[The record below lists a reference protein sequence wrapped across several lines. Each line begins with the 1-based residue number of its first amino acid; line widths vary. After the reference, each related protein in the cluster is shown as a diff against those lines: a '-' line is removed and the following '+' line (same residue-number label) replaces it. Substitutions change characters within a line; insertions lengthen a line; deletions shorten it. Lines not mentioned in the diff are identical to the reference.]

1 MVNDMDIDAQIIEYI
16 NYVEIERGLSKNTVD
31 GYYRDLVAFFEYVK
45 KTYKKI
51 EKKDITN
58 YIMYISKDK
67 NSKTVNRHIVSIRNY
82 FKYLSRNGLISD
94 NPSDDIVGLKMP
106 KTVPHVLNE
115 DEINKLL
122 DIKCENALDYR
133 NKAMLEL
140 MYSSGLRV
148 SELLSLEVNDID
160 FEMNAVRCFGKGSK
174 ERIVPLDDIATI
186 ALKNY
191 INVYR
196 NTLLKNKSSNLLF
209 LNAHGNSLS
218 RQGFFKILKEI
229 ALEKGINKELSPH
242 TIRHSFATHLIN
254 HGADL
259 RSVQTLL
266 GHENIKTT
274 QIYTHISN
282 NYVKEKYN
290 ETHPRSKKM

>member
-1 MVNDMDIDAQIIEYI
+1 MDIDAQIIEYI

-31 GYYRDLVAFFEYVK
+31 GYYRDLAAFFEYVK

-94 NPSDDIVGLKMP
+94 NPCDDIVGLKMP

-196 NTLLKNKSSNLLF
+196 NT
-209 LNAHGNSLS
+209 
-218 RQGFFKILKEI
+218 FKK
-229 ALEKGINKELSPH
+229 
-242 TIRHSFATHLIN
+242 
-254 HGADL
+254 
-259 RSVQTLL
+259 
-266 GHENIKTT
+266 
-274 QIYTHISN
+274 
-282 NYVKEKYN
+282 
-290 ETHPRSKKM
+290 